1 MTAGKV
7 GCVCND
13 VCLFVRYEVLPIAYQ
28 VDIRSSLVR
37 TAKFLEKIM
46 ISDNGICT
54 LFERHARIGRNKIF
68 STYIKVHSV
77 SDLRCAIDE
86 LLFDWSQ
93 LVSYN

>member
-1 MTAGKV
+1 
-7 GCVCND
+7 
-13 VCLFVRYEVLPIAYQ
+13 
-28 VDIRSSLVR
+28 
-37 TAKFLEKIM
+37 M